1 MGGHFPD
8 DGQLVLE
15 QSLQVRI
22 ATMAFGGMS
31 KSAMSK
37 ELGISAA
44 KVSRII
50 QDEETIRYVR
60 KLRDECVEIAKARIK
75 KGAAELADRVVE
87 VIKHHL
93 DNNNLN
99 AVPHAL
105 KVLDFGIEESSGD
118 AGTNITVIMPDT
130 GPKPRIVKE
139 DGTDV

>member
-8 DGQLVLE
+8 DGEQVLD
-15 QSLQVRI
+15 QALQVRV
-22 ATMAFGGMS
+22 ATLAFGGMS
-31 KSAMSK
+31 KSGISK
-37 ELGISAA
+37 ELGISYP
-44 KVSRII
+44 KVNKVL
-50 QDEETIRYVR
+50 QDEETIRCIR

-105 KVLDFGIEESSGD
+105 KVLDFGVEEVGSNV
-118 AGTNITVIMPDT
+118 GTTIQVIMPDT
-130 GPKPRIVKE
+130 GSKPRSVNDKE
-139 DGTDV
+139 EG